1 MNRPVV
7 RVARFALA
15 GTAAVCMACSAAVS
29 PTQRTESTY
38 VPGGGAGGGAALLSV
53 NADNGSIGAVIGAPL
68 QAIWRILPTAFDSAG
83 VPLTLIDPKK
93 HLMANEGFKVRQKL
107 GTERLSTYF
116 ECGTTQV
123 GPNADSYELYV
134 TVYANL
140 ERLKSD
146 TTRTSMTVAITAA
159 AKPLQFA
166 QDYSRCTS
174 KTSLER
180 KMLDV
185 VARAV
190 QR

>member
-1 MNRPVV
+1 V
-7 RVARFALA
+7 LA
-15 GTAAVCMACSAAVS
+15 GALGVLTACSAAVS
-29 PTQRTESTY
+29 PTARTESTY
-38 VPGGGAGGGAALLSV
+38 VPGGGAGGGAALLAV
-53 NADNGSIGAVIGAPL
+53 NGDDGSISAVMGAPM
-68 QAIWRILPTAFDSAG
+68 QAVWRILPTAFDSVGA
-83 VPLTLIDPKK
+83 PLTLIDPKK
-93 HLMANEGFKVRQKL
+93 HVMANEGFKIRQKM

-123 GPNADSYELYV
+123 GPNADSYELYM
-134 TVYANL
+134 TIYANL
-140 ERLKSD
+140 APLKGD
-146 TTRTSMTVAITAA
+146 TTRTRMTVSVTAS

-185 VARAV
+185 VATAL